1 MLASFSHI
9 QACKSFN
16 GLFHWMCTP
25 PSPIDEL
32 GMSSGLHISF
42 LDFFRGY
49 ISNHACSGWNTQHH
63 KSLRLFQHVISKLL
77 STGLRGRPSKRKLP
91 SMEELISK
99 SKGFL
104 KKKHKP
110 RHYEFGTDP
119 VTGRRNNKGT
129 YSGTPQRQP
138 KKSCTSSAEIFELDV
153 NEGKICLPCLFCLLS
168 NRCTDNITTCQEQKW
183 QSRWFGNL
191 AVK

>member
-25 PSPIDEL
+25 PSPIEEL

-110 RHYEFGTDP
+110 RHYEFSTD
-119 VTGRRNNKGT
+119 RYWSSKQ
-129 YSGTPQRQP
+129 QRDLQWNTT
-138 KKSCTSSAEIFELDV
+138 KATQKELYLVCRYFWAWCQWRYDMFAMF
-153 NEGKICLPCLFCLLS
+153 ILFV
-168 NRCTDNITTCQEQKW
+168 
-183 QSRWFGNL
+183 
-191 AVK
+191 VKQMHR